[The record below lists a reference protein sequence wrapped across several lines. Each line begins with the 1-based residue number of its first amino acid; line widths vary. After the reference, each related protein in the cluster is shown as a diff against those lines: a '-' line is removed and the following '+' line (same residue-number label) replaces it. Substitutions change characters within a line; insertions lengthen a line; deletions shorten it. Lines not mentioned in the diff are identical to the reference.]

1 MKRPPISD
9 AQMDL
14 LATRLAAAGVGRRD
28 FLRVAAGLAAM
39 GAAGFNARPAAAAA
53 PKLAP
58 GEKLARD
65 QHFRYGGGGWFQNDP
80 SSHDFNKDL
89 YCNGVPALWAGLM
102 KFDVNFQPVP
112 YVAEKISSNPEGSV
126 WTFTI
131 RKDSRW
137 SDGSPCTAKDFE
149 WSWKRQMDPAS
160 KNPYSSYFYDIKG
173 AEAFNKSKVPDA
185 SQVGVQAK
193 GDWTLEVTLE
203 GPRGYFPVLSAYL
216 AALPAHRGAVEKHGD
231 KWTEAA
237 NIVCNGPFTLE
248 AWEHNK
254 VMVLR
259 KNKHFIG
266 AKDVTL
272 DKVTIPIISVQSGAL
287 PYEGNELDM
296 TSLQTGDL
304 KRLRV
309 DPRTAKQVFRYPF
322 PGTWYLTPQVTK
334 PPFDNVKVRRAV
346 AHAIDRDNVVRV
358 ADGFAVAAHAMIP
371 PGFPGAVDDK
381 KIRDIQRF
389 DPKAAMEQLKGTPFE
404 GGRNWPKIT
413 LTMREEGYGSK
424 PLAEAVQSVLL
435 EHLNMKTEL
444 EVLEQRVFRAGLW
457 KNDYQ
462 FVWIRWFMDYPD
474 PHNEYFDT
482 FYGKKT
488 EGKRQAWGNDA
499 FDRELEAGRDT
510 RDAKKR
516 LANYARAEEIMQTDG
531 GYVPVACDARAG
543 GVRLELARARDGHL
557 HEQGRDRREDRQ
569 QDHRDRV
576 RPPLVVVPA
585 SSAEHRGPLG
595 HVREVGDRAGERCG
609 DGRDQHV
616 AVLHVRELVGQH
628 ALELFLVQDPHDSL
642 GHRHD
647 GVLWVTAGG
656 KGVRR
661 LARDQVDPRHRDAG
675 ACGQAMDDCVESR
688 CGGLVDGFGTV
699 RGQHDLVR
707 EPVAHEV
714 HGQGEEEGD
723 HHSLLAPEGATKE
736 HEDNRQARQK
746 QPGLEYV
753 RHGRSLAEGTRPV
766 KSSQMP

>member
-248 AWEHNK
+248 AWDHNK
-254 VMVLR
+254 QIVLK
-259 KNKHFIG
+259 KNPHYYG
-266 AKDVTL
+266 AKDVHLTR
-272 DKVTIPIISVQSGAL
+272 VVIPIIPVASGAL
-287 PYEGNELDM
+287 AYENNELDL
-296 TSLQTGDL
+296 TALQSGDIR
-304 KRLRV
+304 RLQS
-309 DPRTAKQVFRYPF
+309 DPRMQKDVFRYPF
-322 PGTWYLTPQVTK
+322 PGTWYLLPQVTK
-334 PPFDNVKVRRAV
+334 PPFDNLKVRRAV
-346 AHAIDRDNVVRV
+346 AHAIDRENVVKV
-358 ADGFAVAAHAMIP
+358 SQGLAVPAWSMIP
-371 PGFPGAVDDK
+371 PGFPGALDDPKIKAIQKFDK
-381 KIRDIQRF
+381 KL
-389 DPKAAMEQLKGTPFE
+389 ALEQLKGTPFE
-404 GGRNWPKIT
+404 GGKNWPKIT
-413 LTMREEGYGSK
+413 LSMRDEGLGAK
-424 PLAEAVQSVLL
+424 PLAEAVQAVLL
-435 EHLNMKTEL
+435 DNLNMKTDI
-444 EVLEQRVFRAGLW
+444 EVLERGVFRERLW
-457 KNDYQ
+457 KQDLQ

-488 EGKRQAWGNDA
+488 TGKRQAWSNEA
-499 FDRELEAGRDT
+499 FDKELEAGRDT
-510 RDAKKR
+510 SDTRKR
-516 LANYARAEEIMQTDG
+516 MAHYAR
-531 GYVPVACDARAG
+531 P
-543 GVRLELARARDGHL
+543 
-557 HEQGRDRREDRQ
+557 RR
-569 QDHRDRV
+569 
-576 RPPLVVVPA
+576 
-585 SSAEHRGPLG
+585 
-595 HVREVGDRAGERCG
+595 
-609 DGRDQHV
+609 
-616 AVLHVRELVGQH
+616 
-628 ALELFLVQDPHDSL
+628 
-642 GHRHD
+642 
-647 GVLWVTAGG
+647 
-656 KGVRR
+656 
-661 LARDQVDPRHRDAG
+661 
-675 ACGQAMDDCVESR
+675 
-688 CGGLVDGFGTV
+688 
-699 RGQHDLVR
+699 
-707 EPVAHEV
+707 
-714 HGQGEEEGD
+714 
-723 HHSLLAPEGATKE
+723 
-736 HEDNRQARQK
+736 
-746 QPGLEYV
+746 
-753 RHGRSLAEGTRPV
+753 
-766 KSSQMP
+766 